1 MSFIFRDAAQMKT
14 GSRSGSLESLGEQL
28 DSAQSAES
36 LETSDNHL
44 NHLNHHHLSNLGML
58 LGNIPNVVSGN
69 NGNSAGNSGSSSSS
83 CANSTD
89 EDAHSQTSISPVL
102 DNLLNVNSQADQL
115 FATSQTQQNDA
126 KGIYCK
132 ELIVQLFKGDY

>member
-1 MSFIFRDAAQMKT
+1 MKT

-36 LETSDNHL
+36 LETADSHL
-44 NHLNHHHLSNLGML
+44 NHLSHNHLTNLGML
-58 LGNIPNVVSGN
+58 LGNIHNVVTGS

-102 DNLLNVNSQADQL
+102 DNILSSQADQL
-115 FATSQTQQNDA
+115 FSSTSQGQQQNDT
-126 KGIYCK
+126 KGNARK
-132 ELIVQLFKGDY
+132 S